1 MLEAKDAEIKDSSF
15 KVRIVMQRTQ
25 SSSGKEPHQ
34 SAIIISQV
42 CHNRSM
48 SRVAREDKKASTKL
62 KCKELG

>member
-15 KVRIVMQRTQ
+15 KVRLVMQRTQ
-25 SSSGKEPHQ
+25 SSSGKEPQ

-42 CHNRSM
+42 CHDRCM